1 MKIECTENEKE
12 AIIRTAATSEVFCLF
27 DNTQNVACRGTQKA
41 CGRCVEENI
50 EWVIR
55 EGNEQI
61 NKIKKEYFVMDEYG
75 YTDKELVDTVNI
87 LVDKVNELNAL
98 MQTQGKK

>member
-12 AIIRTAATSEVFCLF
+12 AIIRTAASSEMFCLF
-27 DNTQNVACRGTQKA
+27 DNTQNVVCMGTQKA

-55 EGNEQI
+55 EGE
-61 NKIKKEYFVMDEYG
+61 EE
-75 YTDKELVDTVNI
+75 
-87 LVDKVNELNAL
+87 
-98 MQTQGKK
+98 